1 MSDQP
6 DSSASNFHKAIVD
19 SATQKLGRVLTEQEK
34 RFITSRGGYIALE
47 MIMDTLRAESRDEVE
62 RYLNSEA

>member
-1 MSDQP
+1 MNEP
-6 DSSASNFHKAIVD
+6 TTTNFHKAIIYT
-19 SATQKLGRVLTEQEK
+19 ATQKLGRVLTEQEK

-47 MIMDTLRAESRDEVE
+47 MIMDTVRAESRDEVE

>member
-1 MSDQP
+1 MTQLRMTD
-6 DSSASNFHKAIVD
+6 FHKAIIAIA
-19 SATQKLGRVLTEQEK
+19 SSKLGRNLTERET

-47 MIMDTLRAESRDEVE
+47 IIMDTVRAESKDVVE